1 MISLE
6 LFHDFVRGP
15 LALSA
20 FLIFFTGTAYQVL
33 RFFSLSRKIQKSTR
47 KPFRLSPTSA
57 VCTPPV
63 KSMAQRISAI
73 KATIVGVH
81 PVMTLITTLFHTCL
95 VATPLFLLGHN
106 NLIHDSWGIS
116 LFSLPEVVTD
126 YMTLMVIGCALFFLF
141 RRIVIAKV
149 RSITTLSDY
158 LILLLTAAPFI
169 TGFFAFHQTA
179 AYKPIIILHML
190 SGEMM
195 LILLPF
201 TKLAHMIFFFINRF
215 LIPHENSFGRGT
227 RTWYFGAPKFS
238 FKRWYFGKN
247 KFDIDEW

>member
-33 RFFSLSRKIQKSTR
+33 RFFSLSLKIQKSTS
-47 KPFRLSPTSA
+47 KPFRLSPTS
-57 VCTPPV
+57 VICTPPV
-63 KSMAQRISAI
+63 KSMAQRISSI
-73 KATIVGVH
+73 KATIAGVH
-81 PVMTLITTLFHTCL
+81 PVMTSITSIFHICLI
-95 VATPLFLLGHN
+95 ATPLFLLGHN
-106 NLIHDSWGIS
+106 NLIHESWGIS
-116 LFSLPEVVTD
+116 LFSLPEGVTD
-126 YMTLMVIGCALFFLF
+126 IMTLMVIGCALFFLF

-158 LILLLTAAPFI
+158 LILLLTVAPFI
-169 TGFFAFHQTA
+169 TGFFAFHQTT

-227 RTWYFGAPKFS
+227 RTWYFGGPKFS

-247 KFDIDEW
+247 KFDIDKW